1 MRELALL
8 FVVFARVGVTTFGGG
23 YAIMPILDR
32 ELVKKRGW
40 ASHEELLD
48 YYAIGQCTPGVI
60 AVNTATFIGYRRAG
74 APGGIAA
81 TLGLAFPSTVII
93 CAIAAAL
100 SNFAS
105 LPAVQHAFAGVR
117 VCVCVLIGNTL
128 AGMWKNSVP
137 DRPAAAVFA
146 AVFIL
151 SAFFS
156 LPAAALVLASGAVG
170 FALSTARGGRAE

>member
-8 FVVFARVGVTTFGGG
+8 FFVFARVSASTFGGG
-23 YAIMPILDR
+23 YAIMPALDR
-32 ELVKKRGW
+32 EIVKKRGW
-40 ASHEELLD
+40 ATREELLN

-60 AVNTATFIGYRRAG
+60 AVNTATFIGYKRAG
-74 APGGIAA
+74 AAGGIVA
-81 TLGLAFPSTVII
+81 TLGLAFPPTVII
-93 CAIAAAL
+93 CVIAAVL

-105 LPAVQHAFAGVR
+105 LPAVRHAFAGIR

-137 DRPAAAVFA
+137 DTPAKAIFATVFT
-146 AVFIL
+146 L

-156 LPAAALVLASGAVG
+156 FPAAALVAAAGATGIAVS
-170 FALSTARGGRAE
+170 AARERRTK